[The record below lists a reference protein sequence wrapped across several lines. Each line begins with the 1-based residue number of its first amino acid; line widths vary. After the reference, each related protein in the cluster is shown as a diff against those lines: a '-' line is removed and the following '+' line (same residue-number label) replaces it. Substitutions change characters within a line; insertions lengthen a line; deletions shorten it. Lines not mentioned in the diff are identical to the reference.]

1 MTTPVR
7 RQYLRIKK
15 EHQDEVLLFRMGD
28 FYETFDD
35 DARTVS
41 RELEIALT
49 SREMGRGQRIPL
61 AGIPY
66 HTLDSYLARL
76 IRKGY
81 RVAICEQVSDP
92 ATSKGLVDREV
103 VRVVTPGTIIED
115 SLLDQKANSYLASVL
130 IEGDQVGLAYVDI
143 TTSEFAASQFPLA
156 HISVEIGRLAP
167 RELLV
172 PEAYDGQFGEEGTII
187 TEVGADA
194 FHMDWSRE
202 TLLNHFGV
210 VSLEAYG
217 CEHLPLATRAA
228 GAIIDYLGRNQRGAL
243 GQITSLYTYSTS
255 EYMVI
260 DPQTRRNLE
269 LFQGGRW
276 GATNTSLLSVLDRT
290 ATPMGGR
297 LLRRWI
303 GQPLLDL
310 ALLTRR
316 QDALTWFHR
325 SSLRRERVAVFLA
338 TVSDIERL
346 MNRVRG
352 FSATPR
358 DLVALARSLEA
369 APHVKA
375 ILQEDEDAQQV
386 SWITDGIRDN
396 DEVVN
401 LIVRAINDDP
411 PLAVGEG
418 KVIREGFSPELDSL
432 RRASAD
438 GQAYIASLEGAERGR
453 TGIKSLKVGY
463 NKVFG
468 YYIEV
473 SKPNLS
479 QVPGDYIR
487 RQTLVG
493 GERFITPE
501 MKEYESRILNA
512 QDRIGDLENSLFRQ
526 ICQQVGEAAS
536 SVMVT
541 AQAIADVDVFS
552 SLAAV
557 ASRYGYVRPVL
568 TGEDLLEI
576 KQGRHPVVERML
588 PHGSFVPNDV
598 HMSCKDEQLIIL
610 TGPNMAGKST
620 FIRQVAIIVLMAQ
633 TGSFVPADS
642 ATVGIV
648 DRIFTRVGLQDDL
661 ALGQSTFMV
670 EMVETA
676 AILNHATP
684 RSLIVLD
691 EIGRGTSTY
700 DGLAIARAVA
710 EYIHNHPRLGCKT
723 LFATHYHELTQ
734 LSDFLPRVRNH
745 NVAVTEDQGNVVFLR
760 RIVPG
765 GADKS
770 YGVYVARL
778 AGLPSSV
785 INRAW
790 EVLKTLENGLSP
802 QRLATSSRRRGRAS
816 APPEQLKLIGTTHET
831 LKDLLALDIASMT
844 PLEAINKLYE
854 LQEKARDA
862 GG

>member
-1 MTTPVR
+1 
-7 RQYLRIKK
+7 
-15 EHQDEVLLFRMGD
+15 
-28 FYETFDD
+28 
-35 DARTVS
+35 
-41 RELEIALT
+41 
-49 SREMGRGQRIPL
+49 
-61 AGIPY
+61 
-66 HTLDSYLARL
+66 
-76 IRKGY
+76 
-81 RVAICEQVSDP
+81 
-92 ATSKGLVDREV
+92 
-103 VRVVTPGTIIED
+103 
-115 SLLDQKANSYLASVL
+115 
-130 IEGDQVGLAYVDI
+130 
-143 TTSEFAASQFPLA
+143 
-156 HISVEIGRLAP
+156 
-167 RELLV
+167 
-172 PEAYDGQFGEEGTII
+172 
-187 TEVGADA
+187 
-194 FHMDWSRE
+194 
-202 TLLNHFGV
+202 
-210 VSLEAYG
+210 
-217 CEHLPLATRAA
+217 
-228 GAIIDYLGRNQRGAL
+228 
-243 GQITSLYTYSTS
+243 
-255 EYMVI
+255 
-260 DPQTRRNLE
+260 
-269 LFQGGRW
+269 
-276 GATNTSLLSVLDRT
+276 
-290 ATPMGGR
+290 
-297 LLRRWI
+297 
-303 GQPLLDL
+303 
-310 ALLTRR
+310 
-316 QDALTWFHR
+316 
-325 SSLRRERVAVFLA
+325 
-338 TVSDIERL
+338 

-386 SWITDGIRDN
+386 SWITDGISDN

-401 LIVRAINDDP
+401 LITRAINDDP
-411 PLAVGEG
+411 PLAAGEG

-438 GQAYIASLEGAERGR
+438 GQAYIASLETAERER

-463 NKVFG
+463 NRIFG

-512 QDRIGDLENSLFRQ
+512 QDRIADLENSLFRQ
-526 ICQQVGEAAS
+526 ICQQVGGAAS
-536 SVMVT
+536 SVMAT
-541 AQAIADVDVFS
+541 AQAIAEVDVFS
-552 SLAAV
+552 SMADV

-598 HMSCKDEQLIIL
+598 RMSCKDEQLIIL

-633 TGSFVPADS
+633 MGSFVPAES
-642 ATVGIV
+642 ANVGIV

-745 NVAVTEDQGNVVFLR
+745 NIAVTEDQGNVVFLR

-770 YGVYVARL
+770 YGVHVARL

-790 EVLKTLENGLSP
+790 EVLKTLENGLS
-802 QRLATSSRRRGRAS
+802 SRRTSPSNRRGGRGS
-816 APPEQLKLIGTTHET
+816 APPEQLPLIGTTPQTVE
-831 LKDLLALDIASMT
+831 DLLALDVASMT

-862 GG
+862 GR